1 MAASGSLHL
10 RRRERE
16 ELQQENGHARGRVC
30 SGSKEED
37 RAGWGSVTAAI
48 EMAKQ
53 SDDSGAG
60 GWM

>member
-1 MAASGSLHL
+1 MVTHEAACVQVLKKKV
-10 RRRERE
+10 
-16 ELQQENGHARGRVC
+16 GR
-30 SGSKEED
+30 
-37 RAGWGSVTAAI
+37 AGSVTAAI